1 MVLRM
6 PRGNALMIGVGGS
19 GKTST
24 CRLAAFSSGLKLFT
38 LTMARNYGME
48 ALLENLKELYENC
61 VVRPKVFMFNDSH
74 VVQENFL
81 EVINTVLTNAMVF
94 GLYGEGDKDDLIRP
108 LRNDMK
114 RDQVPHSEEW
124 NYYLEK
130 LKDNLHLCMCFSPAG
145 DTLRDRCR
153 NFPGL
158 VSNTVID

>member
-1 MVLRM
+1 
-6 PRGNALMIGVGGS
+6 
-19 GKTST
+19 
-24 CRLAAFSSGLKLFT
+24 
-38 LTMARNYGME
+38 ME

-74 VVQENFL
+74 VVLENFL
-81 EVINTVLTNAMVF
+81 EVINTVLTNAIVF
-94 GLYGEGDKDDLIRP
+94 GLYGDSDKDDLLLP
-108 LRNDMK
+108 LKNDIK

-130 LKDNLHLCMCFSPAG
+130 LKDNLHLCLCFSPAG

-158 VSNTVID
+158 VFTL

>member
-1 MVLRM
+1 M

-24 CRLAAFSSGLKLFT
+24 CRLAAFSSGLQLFT

-61 VVRPKVFMFNDSH
+61 VVRSKVFMFNDSH

-94 GLYGEGDKDDLIRP
+94 GLYGDSDKDDLIRP
-108 LRNDMK
+108 LKNDMK

-130 LKDNLHLCMCFSPAG
+130 LKDNLHLCLCFSPAG